1 MMTWNI
7 NFGGGNPYG
16 QAQLIASSGADV
28 ATLQEAST
36 YDEDMPSTY
45 VSRLQQLTGQTWYS
59 SWGPSLTSGA
69 SQGTLILSRYPIV
82 NTAST
87 VLYGTGT
94 AYAAINVGGVIVNIF
109 AAHLDYY
116 DTSKR
121 TQQMYAL
128 LDWSRGVS
136 GPRIIGG
143 DFNSWWGEWWISQ
156 METEYSDTWQ
166 VVTGSVENG
175 YTLNGSVRF
184 DYLFRSYD
192 NQNRATPTNV
202 WVQSTSLS
210 DHWPVIADYN
220 IQ

>member
-1 MMTWNI
+1 MTWNI

-16 QAQLIASSGADV
+16 QAQLIASTGADV
-28 ATLQEAST
+28 VTLQEAST

-45 VSRLQQLTGQTWYS
+45 ASRLQQMTGQTWYS
-59 SWGPSLTSGA
+59 SWAPSLSTAG
-69 SQGTLILSRYPIV
+69 SQGTLILSRYPMV
-82 NTAST
+82 DKAST

-94 AYAAINVGGVIVNIF
+94 AYAAVNVGGVIVPIF

-116 DTSKR
+116 DSSKR
-121 TQQMYAL
+121 TQQLYAL
-128 LDWSRGVS
+128 LDWARGVS

-143 DFNSWWGEWWISQ
+143 DFNSWWGEYWISQ
-156 METEYSDTWQ
+156 MESEYSDTWQ
-166 VVTGSVENG
+166 VVTGSNENG

-184 DYLFRSYD
+184 DYLFRSYTG
-192 NQNRATPTNV
+192 QERATPTNV
-202 WVQSTSLS
+202 WVQSTGLS